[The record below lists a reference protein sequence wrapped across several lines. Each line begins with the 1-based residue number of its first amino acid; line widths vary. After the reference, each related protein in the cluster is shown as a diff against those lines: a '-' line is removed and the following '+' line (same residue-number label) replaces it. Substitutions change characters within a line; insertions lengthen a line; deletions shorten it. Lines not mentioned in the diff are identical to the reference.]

1 VGTREISTGGPA
13 WAQDLLG
20 NVEGAAVR
28 RCVIVSISDTFR
40 EFGLSIE
47 HNDNSPP
54 PPAER
59 RPRPRKR
66 VLLGGIITFADG
78 AHSFDC
84 TFRNLSESGAR
95 IVVAK
100 NAQFPSEFYLINIRD
115 RVVYEARVTW
125 NSGGEIGVNF
135 KNVHP
140 LSDITDP
147 SLGYLKRLWLTK
159 AVS

>member
-1 VGTREISTGGPA
+1 MNTGGPA
-13 WAQDLLG
+13 WAQDLPS
-20 NVEGAAVR
+20 NVEGAAVGG
-28 RCVIVSISDTFR
+28 VTVSISDTFR
-40 EFGLSIE
+40 EIGLSIE

-59 RPRPRKR
+59 RPRSRKR

-100 NAQFPSEFYLINIRD
+100 NAQFPSEF
-115 RVVYEARVTW
+115 
-125 NSGGEIGVNF
+125 
-135 KNVHP
+135 
-140 LSDITDP
+140 
-147 SLGYLKRLWLTK
+147 
-159 AVS
+159 